1 MGGRNV
7 GRLPKKTNKQSEFFT
22 IILNSL
28 SYPFYVI
35 DANDYMI
42 KMANKAAKLG
52 DLSKKGTCYALIHK
66 RDEPCKGVS
75 CACPLEEVKRTG
87 RSTVVEHIHHDED
100 GNVRYVEIHGHP
112 VFDTEGNVTQM
123 IEHCFDITEHKQ
135 AEHYLRERVKELRIF
150 YGIADIAGKSDIT
163 SDELYQQITDLIPQ
177 GWQYPE
183 ITGARITINGKEF
196 KTKNYEETEWK
207 QSSYIKAGGS
217 IVGSVD
223 ILYLEEKSEID
234 EGPFAKEERLLIDAV
249 AERLGKI
256 TERKK
261 LEEVLWE
268 SEKFSFSLLKN
279 APNPILVVNP
289 DKTVKYVNSA
299 LEKLTGFSSTEIIGR
314 KPPFP
319 WWPEETLKLD
329 ISEFNE
335 VLRSKEVRKLK
346 KLFKKKSGERFWVE
360 INSTTVSSYGGCE
373 YHLSSWVDITEERRL
388 RENMEFYIS
397 EITRAQEE
405 ERRRI
410 AREIHDESVQSL
422 ASLAHK
428 IEALATKKGR
438 LPEDIV
444 QYVEG
449 LCSETKGIMDGLRRF
464 SHELRPGVLDQVG
477 LGSALELLV
486 EELSKDQYI
495 STSLDISGSERRLK
509 PEVELTLFRI
519 AQEALSNMKRH
530 SEAKKVA
537 IKLLFTSRKVK
548 LTVSD
553 DGRGFQLPEVLGD
566 LATEGKLGLVG
577 MQERTRLLNGKFSIK
592 SIVGKG
598 TKVVVEV
605 SDEV

>member
-1 MGGRNV
+1 M
-7 GRLPKKTNKQSEFFT
+7 GRLKQKTNKQSEFLT
-22 IILNSL
+22 NALNSL
-28 SYPFYVI
+28 SHPFYVI

-42 KMANKAAKLG
+42 KMANKAASLG

-66 RDEPCKGVS
+66 RDEPCRGVG

-87 RSTVVEHIHHDED
+87 KSTVVEHIHHDED
-100 GNVRYVEIHGHP
+100 GNVRHVEIHGHP

-123 IEHCFDITEHKQ
+123 IEHCFDITERKQ
-135 AEHYLRERVKELRIF
+135 AEHCLRERLKELKIF
-150 YGIADIAGKSDIT
+150 YGIADIAGKPDIT

-183 ITGARITINGKEF
+183 ITCARVTINGKEF
-196 KTKNYEETEWK
+196 KTKNYGETEWK
-207 QSSYIKAGGS
+207 QSAYIKVGGS
-217 IVGSVD
+217 IAGSID
-223 ILYLEEKSEID
+223 TFYLEEKPEIN
-234 EGPFAKEERLLIDAV
+234 EGPFLKEERQLLDAV

-261 LEEVLWE
+261 LEEVLRE
-268 SEKFSFSLLKN
+268 SEKFSFSLLRN

-314 KPPFP
+314 KPPYP

-335 VLRSKEVRKLK
+335 VLRSKGVRKLK

-360 INSTTVSSYGGCE
+360 ITSTLVSSYGGRE
-373 YHLSSWVDITEERRL
+373 YYLSSWVDITEERRL

-405 ERRRI
+405 ERKRI
-410 AREIHDESVQSL
+410 AREIHDEPVQSL

-428 IEALATKKGR
+428 IEAIATKKGR
-438 LPEDIV
+438 LPEDVV
-444 QYVEG
+444 QYLEK
-449 LCSETKGIMDGLRRF
+449 LCSETKGIRDGLRRF

-486 EELSKDQYI
+486 EELSIDQYI
-495 STSLDISGSERRLK
+495 STSFDISGSERRLK
-509 PEVELTLFRI
+509 PEAELALFRI
-519 AQEALSNMKRH
+519 AQEALSNVRRH
-530 SEAKKVA
+530 SGAKKAA
-537 IKLLFTSRKVK
+537 IELLFTSRKVK
-548 LTVSD
+548 LTISD
-553 DGRGFQLPEVLGD
+553 NGRGFQLPEVLSD
-566 LATEGKLGLVG
+566 LATEGKLGILGV
-577 MQERTRLLNGKFSIK
+577 QERTRLLNGKFSIK

-605 SDEV
+605 TEEV